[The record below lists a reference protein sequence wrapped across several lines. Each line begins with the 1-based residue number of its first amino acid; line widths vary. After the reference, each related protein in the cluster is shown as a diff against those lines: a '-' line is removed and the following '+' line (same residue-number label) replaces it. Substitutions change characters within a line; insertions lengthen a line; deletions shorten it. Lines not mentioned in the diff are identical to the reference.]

1 MTTPT
6 SDELPGTGRP
16 GVVASA
22 TPAPLADG
30 GGSAPPQWFSKV
42 PAISYVRRIQMSEPV
57 RAGETTH
64 IGAEVERILGYGPD
78 EFLHDADLWAAR
90 IHPDDLGLVFGAW
103 RRTSE
108 VGSRYHLAYRMVAR
122 DGRLVHV
129 HDSASV
135 EEEPGSGIRSWC
147 GVVVDVTADRQ
158 TVPALREAE
167 AKYRLLVEQI
177 PAVTY
182 IDEVPEDDPTDLTP
196 VYISPQLERLLG
208 YAPHEWLADP
218 DLWNQ
223 VTHPDDVDAA
233 ENGARRAFE
242 DGSPL
247 SIEYRMV
254 ARDGRTVWVREEASL
269 YRDEDGAPKFWQGI
283 YIDITDLK
291 RAQNE
296 LQGALSRERDA
307 GDRLRAADE
316 VKNTFLQAVSHDL
329 RTPLAAILGLAVTL
343 AQESIDLTD
352 DDVRDLAN
360 RIASNARKLDRIVA
374 DLLDLDRLSR
384 GIMEPKLE
392 DTDIGS
398 VVRELVAQLDI
409 AKDRTVVLDI
419 EPVTIPADTSKLDR
433 IVENLL
439 ANSVRHTPARTDIW
453 IRTRAHDGGALIIV
467 EDDGPGV
474 PAELREAIFEPFR
487 QGPSSSD
494 HSPGAG
500 VGLALVARFTDL
512 HGGRAWVEE
521 RPGGGASFRVWL
533 PGPRAA

>member
-1 MTTPT
+1 M
-6 SDELPGTGRP
+6 SD
-16 GVVASA
+16 
-22 TPAPLADG
+22 
-30 GGSAPPQWFSKV
+30 
-42 PAISYVRRIQMSEPV
+42 PV
-57 RAGETTH
+57 RAGDTTH
-64 IGAEVERILGYGPD
+64 IGAEVERILGYGPA
-78 EFLHDADLWAAR
+78 EFILDPDLWAAR
-90 IHPDDLGLVFGAW
+90 IHPDDLGLIFGTW

-135 EEEPGSGIRSWC
+135 EEEPGSGIKSWC
-147 GVVVDVTADRQ
+147 GVVVDVTGDRQ
-158 TVPALREAE
+158 TGPALREAE

-182 IDEVPEDDPTDLTP
+182 IDEVPADDPTDLTP
-196 VYISPQLERLLG
+196 VYISPQLRRLLG

-233 ENGARRAFE
+233 ETGARRAFE

-269 YRDEDGAPKFWQGI
+269 YRDEDGAPKFWQGV
-283 YIDITDLK
+283 YIDITDMK
-291 RAQNE
+291 RAEE
-296 LQGALSRERDA
+296 L
-307 GDRLRAADE
+307 
-316 VKNTFLQAVSHDL
+316 KNTFLQAVSHDL

-343 AQESIDLTD
+343 AQEGIDLTD

-360 RIASNARKLDRIVA
+360 RIAGNARKLDRIVA

-384 GIMEPKLE
+384 GIMEPKLA
-392 DTDIGS
+392 DIDIGAI
-398 VVRELVAQLDI
+398 VRELVAQLDI
-409 AKDRTVVLDI
+409 AKDRAVVIDI
-419 EPVTIPADTSKLDR
+419 EPVTIPADTSKLER

-439 ANSVRHTPARTDIW
+439 ANSVRHTPAGTDIW

-474 PAELREAIFEPFR
+474 AAELREAIFEPFR

-500 VGLALVARFTDL
+500 VGLALVARFTEL
-512 HGGRAWVEE
+512 HRGRAWVEE
-521 RPGGGASFRVWL
+521 RPGGGASFHVWL
-533 PGPRAA
+533 PGHQAAPAEATVSRR

>member
-1 MTTPT
+1 MTRPT
-6 SDELPGTGRP
+6 HEEAAVRSDAIGSDPR
-16 GVVASA
+16 S
-22 TPAPLADG
+22 PLGDR
-30 GGSAPPQWFSKV
+30 GGSAPPQWFTRV
-42 PAISYVRRIQMSEPV
+42 PAISYVRRIRLSDPV

-64 IGAEVERILGYGPD
+64 IGHEVEQILGYRPD
-78 EFLHDADLWAAR
+78 EFLIDPDLWAAR
-90 IHPDDLGLVFGAW
+90 IHPDDLGHVFGVW

-108 VGSRYHLAYRMVAR
+108 VGTRYQLAYRMIAR
-122 DGRLVHV
+122 DGHV
-129 HDSASV
+129 VQVFDSAAV
-135 EEEPGSGIRSWC
+135 DVEPGSGIRSWF
-147 GVVVDVTADRQ
+147 GLVVDITADRE
-158 TVPALREAE
+158 TGRALREAE

-196 VYISPQLERLLG
+196 VYISPELERLLG

-223 VTHPDDVDAA
+223 VTHPEDVDAA
-233 ENGARRAFE
+233 EEGARRSFE

-269 YRDEDGAPKFWQGI
+269 YRDEEGAPKFWQGV

-291 RAQNE
+291 RADE
-296 LQGALSRERDA
+296 LKD
-307 GDRLRAADE
+307 
-316 VKNTFLQAVSHDL
+316 TFLQAVSHDL
-329 RTPLAAILGLAVTL
+329 RTPLAAILGIAVTL
-343 AQESIDLTD
+343 AQEQVDLTD

-360 RIASNARKLDRIVA
+360 RIAANARKLDRIVA

-384 GIMEPKLE
+384 GIMEPKLV

-398 VVRELVAQLDI
+398 VVRELVGHLGI
-409 AKDRTVVLDI
+409 AEDRTVVLDL
-419 EPVTIPADTSKLDR
+419 EPVTIPVDMPKLER
-433 IVENLL
+433 IVENLV
-439 ANSVRHTPARTDIW
+439 ANSVRHTPAGTDIW
-453 IRTRAHDGGALIIV
+453 IRSRAHDGGALIVV

-474 PAELREAIFEPFR
+474 AADLREAIFEPFR
-487 QGPSSSD
+487 QGPSSSQ

-500 VGLALVARFTDL
+500 VGLALVARFAEL

-521 RPGGGASFRVWL
+521 RPGGGASFHVWL
-533 PGPRAA
+533 PGR